1 MSGARWPFC
10 RGMDTKRWTLAVAAT
25 AAMLGGCATKNGTT
39 EVTTKAPQPMMQ
51 TAPTAIKE
59 VPKETPAQSLAD
71 HAGDSIETAIAVPA
85 DAANGGWNFT
95 NDWIFDRIGKFRRT
109 GGGTGMAGER
119 RYNVVEVETPKGD
132 HYKFFFDITENW
144 NRWTPPAQPE

>member
-1 MSGARWPFC
+1 MAREDTLSP
-10 RGMDTKRWTLAVAAT
+10 RMDTKRWIATVAA
-25 AAMLGGCATKNGTT
+25 AAVLGGCATQPAPAPAP
-39 EVTTKAPQPMMQ
+39 APQPVAQ
-51 TAPTAIKE
+51 P
-59 VPKETPAQSLAD
+59 VTPAAALVD
-71 HAGDSIETAIAVPA
+71 HAGDSIETAVAVPA

-109 GGGTGMAGER
+109 GGGTGMAGVR

-144 NRWTPPAQPE
+144 NRWTPPPPK

>member
-1 MSGARWPFC
+1 M
-10 RGMDTKRWTLAVAAT
+10 AAT
-25 AAMLGGCATKNGTT
+25 AMLGGCATQPATT
-39 EVTTKAPQPMMQ
+39 TTSAAPVPVPAPAAPAPAPQL
-51 TAPTAIKE
+51 A
-59 VPKETPAQSLAD
+59 TPAEALVD

-109 GGGTGMAGER
+109 GGGTGTAGTR

-144 NRWTPPAQPE
+144 NRWTPPK

>member
-1 MSGARWPFC
+1 
-10 RGMDTKRWTLAVAAT
+10 MDTKSRVVVLAAA
-25 AAMLGGCATKNGTT
+25 AILGGCAAKPAS
-39 EVTTKAPQPMMQ
+39 VPAPAPAPQPATQ
-51 TAPTAIKE
+51 PA
-59 VPKETPAQSLAD
+59 TPAAALVD
-71 HAGDSIETAIAVPA
+71 HAGDSIETAVTVPA

-144 NRWTPPAQPE
+144 NRWTPPK

>member
-1 MSGARWPFC
+1 
-10 RGMDTKRWTLAVAAT
+10 MDTKRWMVAVAAT
-25 AAMLGGCATKNGTT
+25 SILGGCATQPATPAPAP
-39 EVTTKAPQPMMQ
+39 VPVPQP
-51 TAPTAIKE
+51 A
-59 VPKETPAQSLAD
+59 TPAAALVD
-71 HAGDSIETAIAVPA
+71 HTGDSIETAVTVPA

-109 GGGTGMAGER
+109 GGGTGMAGPR

-144 NRWTPPAQPE
+144 NRWTPPPPK

>member
-1 MSGARWPFC
+1 MV
-10 RGMDTKRWTLAVAAT
+10 TVAAT
-25 AAMLGGCATKNGTT
+25 AILGGCATK
-39 EVTTKAPQPMMQ
+39 PQP
-51 TAPTAIKE
+51 APVAARPCSRA
-59 VPKETPAQSLAD
+59 VALPPALTPAAALVD
-71 HAGDSIETAIAVPA
+71 HTGDSIETAVTVPA

-109 GGGTGMAGER
+109 GGGTGMAGPR

-144 NRWTPPAQPE
+144 NRLGPRLPPK